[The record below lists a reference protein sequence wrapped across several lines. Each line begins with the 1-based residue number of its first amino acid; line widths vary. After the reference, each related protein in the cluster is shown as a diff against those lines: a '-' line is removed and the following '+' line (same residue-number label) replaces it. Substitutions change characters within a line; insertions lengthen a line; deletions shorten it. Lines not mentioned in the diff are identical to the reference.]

1 MKKIFDFGKIDFEKR
16 GAKRNR
22 ATVTIE
28 LKEKE
33 NGQKVFT
40 ASGSIWDAREYDIIA
55 GGQCLDDMRP
65 YLKGSRLFLK
75 IFKLWEKYHLN
86 DMRPYCEHQKALGW
100 DKLAS
105 EKIKIYRYKMTGEA
119 IQKRN
124 RAEREAMDAI
134 KTGETYQASAENL
147 KFLSLSYIIETET
160 ETLGE
165 DLAQLYKLAEIEEK
179 AKGWTEQKEHSAGIL
194 CKPCPV
200 CGYKYGTAWKYEE
213 IGAEDLKTI
222 YELFGGAC
230 N

>member
-1 MKKIFDFGKIDFEKR
+1 MKKFFDFGKIDFEKK

-65 YLKGSRLFLK
+65 YLKGNMLFLK

-100 DKLAS
+100 DRLAS
-105 EKIKIYRYKMTGEA
+105 ETIKIYKYKMTSEA
-119 IQKRN
+119 IQEQN
-124 RAEREAMDAI
+124 RAEREAMEAI
-134 KTGETYQASAENL
+134 KKGETYQASPKDL
-147 KFLSLSYIIETET
+147 KFLNLRYTIETER

-165 DLAQLYKLAEIEEK
+165 DLAQFYKLAEIEEK

-213 IGAEDLKTI
+213 IDPKDIKTI
-222 YELFGGAC
+222 YELLGGA
-230 N
+230 